1 MPILNE
7 IDKPTRSEMPMSSAD
22 EKLDRIVEAVQ
33 QVNVNLENLRVQ
45 LAALMQTSRDH
56 EQRLRSMERWQHNLT
71 PILAALTFILGAVF
85 SEMLGRII

>member
-1 MPILNE
+1 
-7 IDKPTRSEMPMSSAD
+7 
-22 EKLDRIVEAVQ
+22 
-33 QVNVNLENLRVQ
+33 
-45 LAALMQTSRDH
+45 MQTSRDH